1 MYDRYTVN
9 HKSTVIRQIVTLI
22 SILAAFG
29 MNVVANVNPPNGLSI
44 GAISNQFFGD
54 ILITPADYAFAI
66 WGIIYLGL
74 ISLGIYQVLP
84 AQKNNS
90 LLRQIGY
97 KIAIASWSQIAWVI
111 CFVYRQYT
119 LSFLAMLGIL
129 FPLIAAYL
137 CLPFSRIT
145 KGQKWLVRIP
155 ISIYLSWIT
164 LATILNGAITLK
176 SWEWNGW
183 GLSGVTWTI
192 IMLLIAALITHLVT
206 IPRLDYTYAMVF
218 IWGVIAI
225 ALKNSERVQ
234 MLSNYERLMVSGT
247 AIGLSLALVILL
259 LSFSFYAPIH
269 HSRDQN

>member
-9 HKSTVIRQIVTLI
+9 QKSTVIRQIITLI
-22 SILAAFG
+22 SIVAAFG
-29 MNVVANVNPPNGLSI
+29 INVLANVNPPNGLSI
-44 GAISNQFFGD
+44 GAISNKFFGD
-54 ILITPADYAFAI
+54 ILITPADYAFSI
-66 WGIIYLGL
+66 WGLIYLGL

-84 AQKNNS
+84 PQRNNS

-97 KIAIASWSQIAWVI
+97 KLAIASLSQIVWVI
-111 CFVYRQYT
+111 CFLYRQYT

-129 FPLIAAYL
+129 FSLIAAYL
-137 CLPFSRIT
+137 CLPSARIS
-145 KGQKWLVRIP
+145 KGQKWLVRTP

-164 LATILNGAITLK
+164 LATILNGAIVLK
-176 SWEWNGW
+176 SWQWGGW

-225 ALKNSERVQ
+225 AIRNSER
-234 MLSNYERLMVSGT
+234 LIISGT

-269 HSRDQN
+269 HSRDRN